1 MLGAALADAGFSRLD
16 GLDLSPRMLAE
27 ARRKGVYGDLREG
40 RLGGELDYESGRYDG
55 VVAAGV
61 LTTGHAPAASLDEL
75 VRITRPGGHVVFT
88 LRSDEGRP
96 RGFEEKMAELVSASR
111 WQLVEEG
118 EEFQAM
124 PIGEPDVLV
133 RVWAYR
139 VL

>member
-1 MLGAALADAGFSRLD
+1 
-16 GLDLSPRMLAE
+16 
-27 ARRKGVYGDLREG
+27 
-40 RLGGELDYESGRYDG
+40 
-55 VVAAGV
+55 
-61 LTTGHAPAASLDEL
+61 
-75 VRITRPGGHVVFT
+75 
-88 LRSDEGRP
+88 
-96 RGFEEKMAELVSASR
+96 MAELVSASE